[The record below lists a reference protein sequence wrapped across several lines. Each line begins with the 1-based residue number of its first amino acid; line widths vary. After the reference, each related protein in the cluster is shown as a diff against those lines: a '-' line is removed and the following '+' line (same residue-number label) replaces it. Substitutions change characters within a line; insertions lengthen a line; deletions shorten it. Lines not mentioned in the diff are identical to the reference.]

1 LSAGTSPAKLEVG
14 QRHSLTPLAGGGV
27 AEQPACYEPL
37 EQARRIVHEALMKA
51 RALESDTLAKC
62 EKMLAEAREE
72 ANQIKATLRQQGL
85 VEGRQ
90 EGERQATAQAK
101 ALQDELVRVRK
112 QLGEE
117 FSKMRSELEP
127 LVAELTLESLR
138 LLLAG
143 ELGQNE
149 ALLKANLERVLD
161 ELKGQVERKLFVNL
175 EQMDLARELL
185 AQSCENLDSPELVGI
200 ESLEAG
206 AVIGESTAGRIE
218 AAPSEQL
225 RALAQVFT
233 GQEGASESSPAR

>member
-1 LSAGTSPAKLEVG
+1 MSAGTSPTKLEVG

-27 AEQPACYEPL
+27 TEQPACYEPL

-62 EKMLAEAREE
+62 EKLLAEAREE
-72 ANQIKATLRQQGL
+72 ANQIKATLHQQGL

-90 EGERQATAQAK
+90 EGERQATAQVK
-101 ALQDELVRVRK
+101 AVQDELVKVHK
-112 QLGEE
+112 QVGEE
-117 FSKMRSELEP
+117 FGKLRSELEP
-127 LVAELTLESLR
+127 LVAELTLEIVR

-161 ELKGQVERKLFVNL
+161 ELQGQVECKLFVNL

-218 AAPSEQL
+218 AVPSEQL
-225 RALAQVFT
+225 KAMAQSFT
-233 GQEGASESSPAR
+233 GQEGDSESSPAR